1 MAKPHTPHGGG
12 GHGDGGHPRPHGEGD
27 GEGDGGTPSGRR
39 RSTPDVPESVS
50 RAQETVAAEARQGR
64 PPGEGGQQNP
74 KPGDTEGKGTDSTTP
89 DADSPQAFIDN
100 IIRDP
105 KSVAGRSPE
114 EIAQQFND
122 AGYPATVQQST
133 KKGTSGNAVQVRIQ
147 GHPEITNIQV
157 HPGGGRH
164 TPDGSPYWKISTST
178 AGKIWV
184 IPEDFR
190 GAGDL
195 NGNVVR
201 YDE

>member
-12 GHGDGGHPRPHGEGD
+12 DGGSPHPRGDGGD
-27 GEGDGGTPSGRR
+27 GGDGGGPPGRR
-39 RSTPDVPESVS
+39 RGTPDVPENVS
-50 RAQETVAAEARQGR
+50 RAQEITAGEARQGR
-64 PPGEGGQQNP
+64 PPGQEGQGTP
-74 KPGDTEGKGTDSTTP
+74 KPGDTDGKGSDSTTP
-89 DADSPQAFIDN
+89 GTDNPEGFIDN
-100 IIRDP
+100 IVSDP
-105 KSVAGRSPE
+105 KSVSGRSAE
-114 EIAQQFND
+114 EIAQMFND

-190 GAGDL
+190 GADDL

-201 YDE
+201 YDD

>member
-12 GHGDGGHPRPHGEGD
+12 HGDGPNPSRPHGEGD
-27 GEGDGGTPSGRR
+27 GDGDGSTPSGRR
-39 RSTPDVPESVS
+39 RSTPDAPDNVS
-50 RAQETVAAEARQGR
+50 RAQETVATEARQGR
-64 PPGEGGQQNP
+64 PGGEEGQGKP
-74 KPGDTEGKGTDSTTP
+74 KTGDDEGNGSDSTSN
-89 DADSPQAFIDN
+89 AESPEAFIN
-100 IIRDP
+100 HIIDDP
-105 KSVAGRSPE
+105 KSVAGKSAE

-184 IPEDFR
+184 IPDDFR
-190 GAGDL
+190 GADDL

>member
-1 MAKPHTPHGGG
+1 MTRPRNPGGG
-12 GHGDGGHPRPHGEGD
+12 NGDGGNPRPDGD
-27 GEGDGGTPSGRR
+27 GDGDTGTPSGRR
-39 RSTPDVPESVS
+39 PGTSKVPDNISQAHDEL
-50 RAQETVAAEARQGR
+50 AKTAERGR
-64 PPGEGGQQNP
+64 PEEEGQQP
-74 KPGDTEGKGTDSTTP
+74 TKQPDSDSTTSDGETP
-89 DADSPQAFIDN
+89 DAFVDSIVS
-100 IIRDP
+100 DP
-105 KSVAGRSPE
+105 KSVAGRSAE
-114 EIAQQFND
+114 DIAQQFND

-164 TPDGSPYWKISTST
+164 TPEGSPYWKISTST

-190 GAGDL
+190 GADDL